1 MTNQQNN
8 IIIKSQQKTK
18 GKNYMKFKIGNKVRV
33 VRVTHSNK
41 HREKYI
47 GKVCTV
53 ESINP
58 NGSNIDEHYGLENAG
73 SYIFYADELELVEFI
88 KSDLKDGMVIEY
100 RDGDRR
106 IVLGDKLMGYDS
118 WVDIVAF
125 NDNLE
130 CKNNKVLNIDKV
142 YNSDSHILK
151 DYFKDKSLTLI
162 WERNKKEEEP
172 AKKMTVAE
180 IEKELGYKVEIVS
193 ND

>member
-1 MTNQQNN
+1 
-8 IIIKSQQKTK
+8 
-18 GKNYMKFKIGNKVRV
+18 MKFKIGDRVRV
-33 VRVTHSNK
+33 VKRAEMSNMK
-41 HREKYI
+41 LKDKYI
-47 GKVCTV
+47 GEVFTILECFENLTY
-53 ESINP
+53 SYTLG
-58 NGSNIDEHYGLENAG
+58 NGLYWCDE
-73 SYIFYADELELVEFI
+73 ELELVEFI
-88 KSDLKDGMVIEY
+88 KSDLKDGMVVEY

-106 IVLGDKLMGYDS
+106 MVLGDKLIGYDS

-130 CKNNKVLNIDKV
+130 CKNNKDLNIDKV

-151 DYFKDKSLTLI
+151 DYFKDKNLTLI

>member
-1 MTNQQNN
+1 
-8 IIIKSQQKTK
+8 
-18 GKNYMKFKIGNKVRV
+18 MKFKVGDRVRVIKSIYPFSKNPNPNKQMYINKVFKIRA
-33 VRVTHSNK
+33 
-41 HREKYI
+41 
-47 GKVCTV
+47 
-53 ESINP
+53 INP
-58 NGSNIDEHYGLENAG
+58 NGSTHYNETHYGVEADENY
-73 SYIFYADELELVEFI
+73 SYIFLESELEPADFT
-88 KSDLKDGMVIEY
+88 KSDLKDGMVVEY

-106 IVLGDKLMGYDS
+106 IVLGDKLIGYDS

-130 CKNNKVLNIDKV
+130 CKNNKDLNIDKV

>member
-18 GKNYMKFKIGNKVRV
+18 GKNYMKFKIGDKVRV

-53 ESINP
+53 ESIKP

-73 SYIFYADELELVEFI
+73 SYIFYADELELVEFT
-88 KSDLKDGMVIEY
+88 KSDLKDGMVVEY
-100 RDGDRR
+100 HCGDRR
-106 IVLGDKLMGYDS
+106 IVLGDKLMGFNS
-118 WVDIVAF
+118 WIHLDDYTETLLNFDV
-125 NDNLE
+125 NLA
-130 CKNNKVLNIDKV
+130 IDKV
-142 YNSDSHILK
+142 YKSTSPTLN
-151 DYFKDKSLTLI
+151 DYFNISNLELI